1 MKELLRAAF
10 SQFEKNQ
17 IATVDAEI
25 LLAHLLGV
33 SRKQIHSQI
42 IELSDSDREK
52 ISNEYNELIN
62 QRLMGRPVQYITGSA
77 PFRYLDLEVGEG
89 VLIPRPETELIVD
102 RVIGYLN
109 SDSEKDLAKSVVDL
123 GAGSGAISIAIASEA
138 ALKGLKVSMVA
149 VEKSP
154 EAAVWL
160 NKNIAKYDLPIRVV
174 IDPAA
179 PRQSHSQRHHLAH
192 THQPAT
198 ARLCPDQT
206 HGPSSGPAPA
216 LTTASAGRVQ
226 TSGNEGSKGSHN
238 APSLCSCAVTSLRPS
253 SFGFPSDFGLRIS
266 DFPPAFRRRA
276 PPTPFLPRP
285 APTGPCAPP
294 SPASPAAAARKTPA
308 HAGHEPGDTTRAS
321 PRNQYRRPA
330 PAPAPG

>member
-1 MKELLRAAF
+1 LKELLRAAF

-154 EAAVWL
+154 EASVWL

-174 IDPAA
+174 IED
-179 PRQSHSQRHHLAH
+179 
-192 THQPAT
+192 
-198 ARLCPDQT
+198 
-206 HGPSSGPAPA
+206 
-216 LTTASAGRVQ
+216 VQ
-226 TSGNEGSKGSHN
+226 TALPDVKADLVVANPPYIPNDEKLPIEVANFEPNDALFGG
-238 APSLCSCAVTSLRPS
+238 AVDGMQIPKL
-253 SFGFPSDFGLRIS
+253 FI
-266 DFPPAFRRRA
+266 
-276 PPTPFLPRP
+276 
-285 APTGPCAPP
+285 
-294 SPASPAAAARKTPA
+294 AAAARLLKPGGYFIMEHHEKQGELVREALSMQFSNTQT
-308 HAGHEPGDTTRAS
+308 HADLNGRDRFTSARK
-321 PRNQYRRPA
+321 R
-330 PAPAPG
+330 

>member
-42 IELSDSDREK
+42 IELADSDREK
-52 ISNEYNELIN
+52 ISAEYNELIN

-109 SDSEKDLAKSVVDL
+109 SDAEKDLPKSVVDL

-174 IDPAA
+174 VED
-179 PRQSHSQRHHLAH
+179 
-192 THQPAT
+192 
-198 ARLCPDQT
+198 
-206 HGPSSGPAPA
+206 
-216 LTTASAGRVQ
+216 VQ
-226 TSGNEGSKGSHN
+226 TALDGVKADLVVANPPYIPDDEQLPKEVEN
-238 APSLCSCAVTSLRPS
+238 FEPEVALRGGKVDGMQVPKL
-253 SFGFPSDFGLRIS
+253 FIE
-266 DFPPAFRRRA
+266 
-276 PPTPFLPRP
+276 
-285 APTGPCAPP
+285 
-294 SPASPAAAARKTPA
+294 AAARLLKPDGILIMEHHENQSELIKQALKEEFRLPQT
-308 HAGHEPGDTTRAS
+308 HADLTGRDRFTSA
-321 PRNQYRRPA
+321 RRR
-330 PAPAPG
+330 